1 MSKNGTSKAC
11 GFCGD
16 AFLLRAPDRV
26 KGCRTLVTDA
36 ATVFS
41 LPDGDLDA
49 ARRGS
54 FNGQTMKK
62 NVKWRGEVPLPFSQP
77 HCCPVTDAPGNV

>member
-11 GFCGD
+11 GSCGD
-16 AFLLRAPDRV
+16 AFLLRAAYRA

-54 FNGQTMKK
+54 F
-62 NVKWRGEVPLPFSQP
+62 
-77 HCCPVTDAPGNV
+77 